1 MIRKLKYFKITSV
14 VLWLFVIQCNRSKDE
29 NVVARVG
36 KSTLTLE
43 ELKENIPDAYSEQI
57 TRDQN
62 INYVKQWIDR
72 ELLFQEAVNQKID
85 KDPIIKERLDKMK
98 EDLLSAELLHRYSMQ
113 IQPDSINDSIV
124 YLYYKKNQNQF
135 VRDKES
141 VKYLD
146 IAIDDSNKAWVVYR
160 TVTKENFVN
169 LASQYSKTPTFD
181 SSKIPYTI
189 IENIPLEIR
198 QSITS
203 LHINSISTPIKT
215 PDGYHIINIIDKRA
229 KGELCSFSEVR
240 REIINQLVT
249 INKKVLVDKVL
260 SELRIKNRVEF
271 NLNLITDSLKNKP
284 FNPRPG
290 V

>member
-1 MIRKLKYFKITSV
+1 
-14 VLWLFVIQCNRSKDE
+14 
-29 NVVARVG
+29 
-36 KSTLTLE
+36 
-43 ELKENIPDAYSEQI
+43 
-57 TRDQN
+57 
-62 INYVKQWIDR
+62 
-72 ELLFQEAVNQKID
+72 
-85 KDPIIKERLDKMK
+85 MK
-98 EDLLSAELLHRYSMQ
+98 EDLLAAEMLHRYSMQ

-124 YLYYKKNQNQF
+124 NQYYKKNQNQF
-135 VRDKES
+135 VREKES

-146 IAIDDSNKAWVVYR
+146 IAIDDSKKAWEVYR

-189 IENIPLEIR
+189 VENIPAEIR

-284 FNPRPG
+284 FNP
-290 V
+290 